1 MLTHLHDEIARTRL
15 FTGVSFDAIERLLEH
30 CSVID
35 VPQGV
40 VLIEPGRPNDNL
52 YVLLEG
58 QVDVHLTTPD
68 QPCNLRLDQGECVGE
83 MSLIEACEP
92 SAYVV
97 VSARSRMLVLSRDTM
112 WSLINASHALARNML
127 ITLSGRV
134 RKGNDAVRDSMHR
147 QSEFESLAFVDGL
160 TGLHN
165 RRWLDQAFRRQVE
178 RAQRDGKPLAALM
191 IDIDHFKHFNDTYG
205 HLAGDRSLRAVAM
218 TLNDSI
224 RPGDLLAR
232 YGGEEF
238 TVLLPETGR
247 EQSLAIAERLR
258 RAVADQS
265 SRHMVALPAMSV
277 SIGEALL
284 RPADTL
290 EQMLER
296 ADGALYA
303 AKSAGRNCVRAA
315 A

>member
-1 MLTHLHDEIARTRL
+1 MLTDLHEEISRTRL
-15 FTGVSFDAIERLLEH
+15 FTGVSFDAIERLIED
-30 CSVID
+30 CSVIE
-35 VPQGV
+35 VPVGV
-40 VLIEPGRPNDNL
+40 VLIEPGKPNDNL

-68 QPCNLRLDQGECVGE
+68 QPFNLRLGQGECTGE

-92 SAYVV
+92 SAYVL
-97 VSARSRMLVLSRDTM
+97 VSAASRMLVLSRDTM

-134 RKGNDAVRDSMHR
+134 RQGNDAVRDSIHR

-178 RAQRDGKPLAALM
+178 RGLRDTRQLAILM
-191 IDIDHFKHFNDTYG
+191 IDIDHFKRFNDTYG
-205 HLAGDRSLRAVAM
+205 HVAGDRSLRAVAM
-218 TLNDSI
+218 TLHENI

-238 TVLLPETGR
+238 AVLLPEADR
-247 EQSLAIAERLR
+247 DQALIIAERLR
-258 RAVADQS
+258 RAVAEPKNPET
-265 SRHMVALPAMSV
+265 ALLPQL
-277 SIGEALL
+277 SISLGEAQL
-284 RPADTL
+284 RPGDTL
-290 EQMLER
+290 EQLMER
-296 ADGALYA
+296 ADAALYC
-303 AKSAGRNCVRAA
+303 AKTAGRNCVRSA
-315 A
+315 

>member
-1 MLTHLHDEIARTRL
+1 MQLTRLHNEIARTRL

-30 CSVID
+30 CSVIEM
-35 VPQGV
+35 PQGV
-40 VLIEPGRPNDNL
+40 VLIEPGKPNDNL

-68 QPCNLRLDQGECVGE
+68 QPYNLRLGQGECVGE

-92 SAYVV
+92 SAYVL
-97 VSARSRMLVLSRDTM
+97 VSAASRMLVLSRDTM

-134 RKGNDAVRDSMHR
+134 RQGNDAVRDSIHR
-147 QSEFESLAFVDGL
+147 QSEFENMAFVDGL

-178 RAQRDGKPLAALM
+178 RGQRDGKPLAVLM
-191 IDIDHFKHFNDTYG
+191 LDIDHFKHFNDTYG
-205 HLAGDRSLRAVAM
+205 HLAGDRALRAVAM
-218 TLNDSI
+218 TLNDNI

-238 TVLLPETGR
+238 AVLLPDTAR
-247 EQSLAIAERLR
+247 DQSLAIGERLR
-258 RAVADQS
+258 RAVANQA
-265 SRHMVALPAMSV
+265 SRHMAGQPAMSV
-277 SIGEALL
+277 SIGETQL
-284 RPADTL
+284 RGGDIL
-290 EQMLER
+290 EQLLER
-296 ADGALYA
+296 ADGALYS
-303 AKSAGRNCVRAA
+303 AKTAGRDCVRWS
-315 A
+315 